1 MMSKKTNKK
10 VKLHDCAHVHFYYD
24 DLDRGI
30 LCEASGVGRYH
41 CNCSGILLR
50 NFCPYFKPD
59 EKELVE
65 ITITDSDRKEV
76 DEYRDRLR
84 GEVRE
89 MLNTVNS
96 YIPRINKIL
105 DTIETKKE
113 LLK

>member
-1 MMSKKTNKK
+1 MSKKTNKK
-10 VKLHDCAHVHFYYD
+10 VKLHDCAYVHFYYD
-24 DLDRGI
+24 DLYRGMF
-30 LCEASGVGRYH
+30 CEAPRAGRYH

-50 NFCPYFKPD
+50 NFCPFFKPD
-59 EKELVE
+59 EKETVE

-76 DEYRDRLR
+76 DEYRDKLR

-89 MLNTVNS
+89 MLNTINE